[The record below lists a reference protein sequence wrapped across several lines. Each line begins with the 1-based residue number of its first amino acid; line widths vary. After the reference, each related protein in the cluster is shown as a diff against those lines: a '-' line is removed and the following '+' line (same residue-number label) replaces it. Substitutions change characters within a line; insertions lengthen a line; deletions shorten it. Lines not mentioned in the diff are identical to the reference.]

1 MSTKDEEKKHID
13 TGGGTSID
21 KELIKALIKKRVAE
35 FGPND
40 YRVHLLKNYLATEG
54 GRILPRLSP
63 KANRCWSTRS
73 DLNCFRRPNVV
84 LKRGLANVRF

>member
-54 GRILPRLSP
+54 GRIPAQSKP
-63 KANRCWSTRS
+63 
-73 DLNCFRRPNVV
+73 
-84 LKRGLANVRF
+84 